1 VGNSKP
7 WLRKTKMLF
16 VFEQECNLMML
27 YDNNWQT
34 LVVVIQV
41 AFRDLSLGQNLF
53 RGEKLVD

>member
-1 VGNSKP
+1 
-7 WLRKTKMLF
+7 MLF